1 MPAIYLIRHGQASFG
16 KADYDQLSERG
27 IQQAQLLGKFWRS
40 CASVD
45 RLYLGDLLRHSQT
58 AEHFLGGYKA
68 SEVPT
73 IIHSGFN
80 ELDHVDLLTCYN
92 DQWQNFAQMT
102 ADINQLRDS
111 ATILEREFTAALNRW
126 VFAGYGQQYKESWP
140 KFKSRCVAALEQAV
154 KQVVTLNK
162 QQNQIKPLKDIVIF
176 TSAGTISVILQQLL
190 ELSDI
195 QTLKI
200 NKQLVNTGVTK
211 LLCSETTISIDYI
224 NNYSHLQQAGADWV
238 TLI

>member
-73 IIHSGFN
+73 IITLALMN
-80 ELDHVDLLTCYN
+80 LTMLTCSLVI
-92 DQWQNFAQMT
+92 M
-102 ADINQLRDS
+102 IS
-111 ATILEREFTAALNRW
+111 
-126 VFAGYGQQYKESWP
+126 GK
-140 KFKSRCVAALEQAV
+140 
-154 KQVVTLNK
+154 TL
-162 QQNQIKPLKDIVIF
+162 LK
-176 TSAGTISVILQQLL
+176 
-190 ELSDI
+190 
-195 QTLKI
+195 
-200 NKQLVNTGVTK
+200 
-211 LLCSETTISIDYI
+211 
-224 NNYSHLQQAGADWV
+224 
-238 TLI
+238 